1 MKSALILLGLLW
13 SGDVFAA
20 APPWAL
26 NPADFEHSASLT
38 TVLATDFQPVAGT
51 DNLLAA
57 FAGAELRGVA
67 APVEVLGQWIYFL
80 TVYADQSGETLQ
92 FKVYLAAQDA
102 VFDIRETLVFQP
114 HATYGNPTSPLA
126 LNAIVAFDFPPAWSP
141 IADQLIEV
149 GQSFTAID
157 LDDHLQ
163 SEDGDPV
170 RFSVSGPDFA
180 PPRLSVQIGAGNV
193 MSIAPPS
200 PGWTGSETLVF
211 TAVENTANRLTAL
224 AQATF
229 SVRQPDR
236 PPQIAPIPDQTVRQ
250 YRVFA
255 PFDLD
260 EYLTELD
267 DDAVTWSLSLPFAEM
282 GTGLPPGWS
291 VAGASFEQAM
301 SVTAAVALRGQKPG
315 AGNNRLAAFVYDPSR
330 PNGLGAVR
338 GVASPVVVG
347 QQVLYFLTIYAN
359 QGGEQIVF
367 RYYHAQSYQI
377 YPVKERLT
385 FAANA
390 LHGDPQNPL
399 LLRAGAL
406 SYTLDGDNVV
416 TVEVLDPAFTGSEA
430 VRFTAADQGTAKGLK
445 TTAEVNFTVEAAQ
458 TIYGDVTGDAQV
470 TAEDAEWI
478 MEHVVGSR
486 VLGGVDATLADV
498 SGDGRISPFD
508 ARLVRQFVAGLI
520 SQFPVEAGGGN

>member
-13 SGDVFAA
+13 SGGVFAA
-20 APPWAL
+20 APPWAV
-26 NPADFEHSASLT
+26 NPVDFEQSVAVT
-38 TVLATDFQPVAGT
+38 AVLAADFQPVAGP

-80 TVYADQSGETLQ
+80 TVYADQGGETLQ
-92 FKVYLAAQDA
+92 FKAYLAAEDA
-102 VFDIRETLVFQP
+102 VFDVRETLVFQAN
-114 HATYGNPTSPLA
+114 ATYGDPTSPLA
-126 LNAIVAFDFPPAWSP
+126 LNAIVAFDFPPVWSP
-141 IADQLIEV
+141 IADQVIEV
-149 GQSFTAID
+149 GQSFQAID

-180 PPRLSVQIGAGNV
+180 PPRLSVNVGAGNV
-193 MSIAPPS
+193 VSIAPPG

-211 TAVENTANRLTAL
+211 TAVEETANRLTAL

-236 PPQIAPIPDQTVRQ
+236 APQIAPIPDQTIRQ
-250 YRVFA
+250 YRTFA

-260 EYLTELD
+260 DYLTELD
-267 DDAVTWSLSLPFAEM
+267 GDAVAWSLSFPFTGL
-282 GTGLPPGWS
+282 GTGLPGWS
-291 VAGASFEQAM
+291 VAAASFEQTM

-315 AGNNRLAAFVYDPSR
+315 AGNSRLAAFVHDPSQ

-347 QQVLYFLTIYAN
+347 QQTLYFLTVYAD
-359 QGGEQIVF
+359 QGGEQMVF
-367 RYYHAQSYQI
+367 RYYDAQSDQVYQ
-377 YPVKERLT
+377 VKERLT

-406 SYTLDGDNVV
+406 SYALDGDNVV
-416 TVEVLDPAFTGSEA
+416 AVEVLDPAFTGSEA

-445 TTAEVNFTVEAAQ
+445 ATVEVNFTVEAAQ
-458 TIYGDVTGDAQV
+458 TIYGDVTGDGQV
-470 TAEDAEWI
+470 MAEDAEWI

-486 VLGGVDATLADV
+486 VLGGLDATLADV